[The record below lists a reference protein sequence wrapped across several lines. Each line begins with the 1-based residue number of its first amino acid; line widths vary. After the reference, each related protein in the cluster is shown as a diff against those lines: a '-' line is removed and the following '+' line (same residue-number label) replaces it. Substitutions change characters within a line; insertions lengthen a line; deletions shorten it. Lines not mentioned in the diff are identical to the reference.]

1 MAMTQTQ
8 QAVLAPPSPWPK
20 TLLRIAFGAVWLVD
34 AGLKWTTH
42 FRSGYIDHLTEGS
55 DGRPGW
61 LDGWFRFWVDLQSP
75 HPYFWAYLVAVTET
89 GIALAVIVG
98 FARKLTYSAALVFS
112 LLIWATAEGF
122 GGPYTGAS
130 ADVDAGAGIIYAL
143 VFAALL
149 AFAYYLGTSRYSVDY
164 YLEQRISW
172 WHWVAEVGRRNHPHG
187 TVPAAGGV
195 EPDAAARLLQQ
206 DRVTTTKGR

>member
-1 MAMTQTQ
+1 MADTQAQ
-8 QAVLAPPSPWPK
+8 PAAARPYSHWPK
-20 TLLRIAFGAVWLVD
+20 TGVRIAFGAVWLID
-34 AGLKWTTH
+34 AALKWTTH
-42 FRSGYIDHLTEGS
+42 FRGNYIDHLKEGS
-55 DGRPGW
+55 DGRPAW

-89 GIALAVIVG
+89 LIALAVLVG
-98 FARKLTYSAALVFS
+98 FARKLSYTAALIFS

-130 ADVDAGAGIIYAL
+130 ADVDTGAGIIYAL
-143 VFAALL
+143 VFASLL

-172 WHWVAEVGRRNHPHG
+172 WHWVAEVGRRNHRQPPIVSARVD
-187 TVPAAGGV
+187 TAPAVPAVHTRHHVA
-195 EPDAAARLLQQ
+195 
-206 DRVTTTKGR
+206 